1 MSAPESLS
9 AVSAVILAG
18 GSSAR
23 MQHRDKALLRWNGS
37 TYLNRLSRELSCCG
51 ELLLSVDRPQKYPG
65 CALPEVVD
73 VRRCGPLGGICQ
85 ALEICRFPWL
95 LVVACDMPL
104 FQRSLAERLLRA
116 ADPQTD
122 AVVLRE
128 LSGRTHPLGA
138 LYAKASLPQLT
149 AQLETGNYRMQDALN
164 GLETVYLTPDAA
176 EARMLR
182 NVNTPEDADALRL

>member
-128 LSGRTHPLGA
+128 LSGHTHPLGA
-138 LYAKASLPQLT
+138 LYAKAEVLQQYLHAQQNQNKPAANSALDLYRVPNTLPT
-149 AQLETGNYRMQDALN
+149 
-164 GLETVYLTPDAA
+164 LTPQ
-176 EARMLR
+176 RKWQMSWR
-182 NVNTPEDADALRL
+182 R